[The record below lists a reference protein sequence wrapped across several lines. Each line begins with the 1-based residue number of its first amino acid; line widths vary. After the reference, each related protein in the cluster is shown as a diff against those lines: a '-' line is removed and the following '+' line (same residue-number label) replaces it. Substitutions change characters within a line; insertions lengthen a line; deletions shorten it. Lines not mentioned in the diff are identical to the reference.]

1 LLAIVAGSLVL
12 MHIGLR
18 YLFHYSQIM
27 TTEPLNLNH
36 VSRILPQKNVS
47 VELKLSL
54 SEDDELDENV
64 NGILLYA

>member
-1 LLAIVAGSLVL
+1 
-12 MHIGLR
+12 
-18 YLFHYSQIM
+18 M
-27 TTEPLNLNH
+27 TAEPLHLNH